1 VLSGLLRALYRAPV
15 VVPSDWAE
23 VERLRNVLF
32 SARETVEEMLNDGV
46 ITWDQLLDLKNILT
60 EGIGDEDH
68 PVAG

>member
-1 VLSGLLRALYRAPV
+1 MLSGLLRALYRAPV

>member
-1 VLSGLLRALYRAPV
+1 VLSLLRALYRAPV